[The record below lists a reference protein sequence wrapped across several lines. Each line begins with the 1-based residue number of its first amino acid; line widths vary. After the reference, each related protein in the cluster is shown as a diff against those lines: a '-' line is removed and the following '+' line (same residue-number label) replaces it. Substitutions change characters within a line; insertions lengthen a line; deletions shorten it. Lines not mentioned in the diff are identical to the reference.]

1 VSRPGDGV
9 VCPGCGRTWEDARR
23 TSHLGCARCWDT
35 FRSELA
41 TVLQDHQG
49 TVSVH
54 DFPPLAVQ
62 VSERR
67 RVEFERRL
75 QEALAREDYA
85 AASALRDELAKE
97 AP

>member
-1 VSRPGDGV
+1 MNRPADGL

-35 FRSELA
+35 FRSDLA
-41 TVLQDHQG
+41 MVLLDLQG

-67 RVEFERRL
+67 RLDLERRL

-85 AASALRDELAKE
+85 AATTLRDELAKV
-97 AP
+97 AA